1 MPKNFPEIN
10 ARSSLSADGFL
21 IYFVHVFKKKEK
33 NNPNMNT
40 TLKI

>member
-21 IYFVHVFKKKEK
+21 IYFVHIFKKKREEQSEYEHRH
-33 NNPNMNT
+33 
-40 TLKI
+40 